1 MVTVTS
7 SSYFIFLQ
15 AQHLGACPFFFFP
28 SFLESRLVGIYFKG
42 HLKGGPVLFLFLS
55 L

>member
-7 SSYFIFLQ
+7 SSFFIFLQ
-15 AQHLGACPFFFFP
+15 AQHLGTCPFFFP